1 MTALEVKQR
10 NTKENLAKLREN
22 GLMPAVFYGRK
33 EKSTPISVP
42 LKAFEKAWKEAGE
55 STIVTLTGD
64 AGEHDAL
71 IHDIDTDPITGNI
84 RHADFYV
91 IEKGKKLKVHV
102 PVEFVGLAPAV
113 KDLGGI
119 LVKVLHEV
127 EIEALPKD
135 LPHNLSL
142 DVTPIADFDIHMTA
156 GQIVLPEGVILITK
170 PDEIVAMVAR
180 PKEEKEEE
188 AAPIDLASIEVEKK
202 GKEAV
207 EGEEG
212 AAEEPAPSAE
222 KPKVKVK
229 EKEEKK

>member
-1 MTALEVKQR
+1 MTTLEVKQR
-10 NTKENLAKLREN
+10 NSKESLEKLRKD
-22 GLMPAVFYGRK
+22 GLMPAVFYGKK

-42 LKAFEKAWKEAGE
+42 AKAFEKAWKEAGE

-71 IHDIDTDPITGNI
+71 IHDIDTDPITGGI

-127 EIEALPKD
+127 EVEALPKD

-142 DVTPIADFDIHMTA
+142 DVSPIADFDIHMMA
-156 GQIVLPEGVILITK
+156 GQIAMPEGVKLVTK

-202 GKEAV
+202 GKEAK

-212 AAEEPAPSAE
+212 EVAAPAPAAE
-222 KPKVKVK
+222 KPKVK

>member
-1 MTALEVKQR
+1 MTTLEVKTR
-10 NTKENLAKLREN
+10 SAKESLAKLREN
-22 GLMPAVFYGRK
+22 GLLPAVFYGHK

-71 IHDIDTDPITGNI
+71 IHDIDTDPITGGI

-119 LVKVLHEV
+119 LVKVLHEI

-135 LPHNLSL
+135 LPHSLSI
-142 DVTPIADFDIHMTA
+142 DVSPIADFDIHMTA
-156 GQIVLPEGVILITK
+156 GQIALPEGVKLITK

-180 PKEEKEEE
+180 PREEKEEE
-188 AAPIDLASIEVEKK
+188 AAPIDLESIEVEKK

-212 AAEEPAPSAE
+212 ATEEPAEKAPKAEKSAE
-222 KPKVKVK
+222 PKK
-229 EKEEKK
+229 